1 MLYSLLNIDMGAW
14 EIIMIV
20 FAVIA
25 VLLIVPFA
33 IFDTMRPKNLS
44 TTKNMLW
51 IVFILVAPYLG
62 AIVYLFWGLNK
73 KQYEYINNNSVYRG
87 HFALPYG
94 YRLVCF
100 DSVYPDGFAQKQ
112 FANKYE
118 IIMAD
123 CHPNRTISRFNNLP
137 YRWKKQTNLM
147 IVYLF

>member
-62 AIVYLFWGLNK
+62 AIVYLFWGP
-73 KQYEYINNNSVYRG
+73 KQKAI
-87 HFALPYG
+87 
-94 YRLVCF
+94 
-100 DSVYPDGFAQKQ
+100 
-112 FANKYE
+112 
-118 IIMAD
+118 
-123 CHPNRTISRFNNLP
+123 
-137 YRWKKQTNLM
+137 
-147 IVYLF
+147 